1 MKLIG
6 FAYLY
11 RYASNDKVRG
21 LITFANPDGMAI
33 EEARERLRKSC
44 LSGSLFIAE
53 QVMLDGL
60 GSPET
65 PEDGPW
71 HEFVGIGE
79 IEAVRPNDP
88 RTLREFVKD
97 VEAAAW
103 AGWEEPIP
111 EDPLPDEVWEA
122 MVTAMVVMSPPGA
135 ETDFFALCDGDM
147 STGPEM
153 PDTTGWMPFDL
164 F

>member
-21 LITFANPDGMAI
+21 LVTFANPDGMTT
-33 EEARERLRKSC
+33 EEVKERLRKSFIN
-44 LSGSLFIAE
+44 GDLFIAE
-53 QVMLDGL
+53 QVNLDSL

-71 HEFVGIGE
+71 HEFVGVGE
-79 IEAVRPNDP
+79 IESLRPNNP
-88 RTLREFVKD
+88 RTMREFVKD

-103 AGWEEPIP
+103 AGWWDEQIP
-111 EDPLPDEVWEA
+111 DDPLPDEVWQA
-122 MVTAMVVMSPPGA
+122 MLAATVAMPPPGA
-135 ETDFFALCDGDM
+135 EVFAFDVGDI
-147 STGPEM
+147 TGPEM